1 MGSDQRV
8 DLDAVQVRYDAAVW
22 FNAAGPPETM
32 RTVLA
37 SVQDVPGL
45 VAELRELREQRD
57 DLARRLADMAI
68 RYANLRADQAGE
80 P

>member
-1 MGSDQRV
+1 MSPVVPERV
-8 DLDAVQVRYDAAVW
+8 DLDALQRIPVVAADDDTV
-22 FNAAGPPETM
+22 AA
-32 RTVLA
+32 
-37 SVQDVPGL
+37 L

-68 RYANLRADQAGE
+68 RYANLLADQAGE

>member
-1 MGSDQRV
+1 MGERV
-8 DLDAVQVRYDAAVW
+8 DLDAVQERNDKARQWAWRQSDEVPFSATEHFNHDVRA
-22 FNAAGPPETM
+22 M
-32 RTVLA
+32 
-37 SVQDVPGL
+37 

-68 RYANLRADQAGE
+68 HYANLLADQAGE

>member
-1 MGSDQRV
+1 MGERV
-8 DLDAVQVRYDAAVW
+8 DLDAVEGRLRAAKAERAPATALVAIDKLVLEDAPA
-22 FNAAGPPETM
+22 
-32 RTVLA
+32 
-37 SVQDVPGL
+37 L